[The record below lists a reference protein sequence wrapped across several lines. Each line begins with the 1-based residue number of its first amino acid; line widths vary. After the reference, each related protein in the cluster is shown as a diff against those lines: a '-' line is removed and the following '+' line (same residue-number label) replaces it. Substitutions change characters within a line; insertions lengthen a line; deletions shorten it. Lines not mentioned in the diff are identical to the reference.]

1 MKRNNSPFRLYWTST
16 LSKSPKK
23 SPRAKLFSNSFYI
36 PAAHESLIT
45 VGAWS
50 EKVLPQ
56 KDVKVLVWNVYKGKD
71 PRWEEEF
78 RQIIRGHDLVL
89 LQEAVTDHRMPK
101 IWRDNFNK
109 YAWNMAASFHLNPT
123 EATGVVIGA
132 RAECFDLKYVRTKS
146 RELFMLTPKIALM
159 SQFKIEGREDKLLVV
174 NTHSLNFTTTN
185 LFIKSVEDKIRE
197 IENHKGPVIFG
208 GDFNTW
214 NTRRWILLV
223 QMLSQ
228 LKLYPVDFKD
238 DPRFFKLDH
247 IFVRG
252 INIHKNE
259 VLHGFK
265 GSDHIPLELLLSFE

>member
-1 MKRNNSPFRLYWTST
+1 
-16 LSKSPKK
+16 LSKL
-23 SPRAKLFSNSFYI
+23 PRTKFFSNSFYI
-36 PAAHESLIT
+36 PSAHESLIRI
-45 VGAWS
+45 GAFS
-50 EKVLPQ
+50 EKTLPE
-56 KDVKVLVWNVYKGKD
+56 KNVKVLVWNVYKGKD
-71 PRWEEEF
+71 PRWEKEF
-78 RQIIRGHDLVL
+78 RQIVKGHDLVL

-101 IWRDNFNK
+101 IWREDFHK
-109 YAWNMAASFHLNPT
+109 YAWNMAASFHLNPS

-132 RAECFDLKYVRTKS
+132 RAESLDLKYVRTKS
-146 RELFMLTPKIALM
+146 RELFMLTPKIALL
-159 SQFKIEGREDKLLVV
+159 SQFKIDGRDDKLLVV

-197 IENHKGPVIFG
+197 IESHRGPVIFG

-252 INIHKNE
+252 INVHRNE
-259 VLHGFK
+259 VLQGFK
-265 GSDHIPLELLLSFE
+265 GSDHIPLELVLSFE

>member
-1 MKRNNSPFRLYWTST
+1 MNI
-16 LSKSPKK
+16 LSKSPK
-23 SPRAKLFSNSFYI
+23 SNFFSNPYFI
-36 PAAHESLIT
+36 PHAKDSLIT
-45 VGAWS
+45 IGAYS
-50 EKVLPQ
+50 EKTLPV

-71 PRWEEEF
+71 PRWEQEF
-78 RQIIRGHDLVL
+78 KDIIQGHDLVL

-101 IWRDNFNK
+101 IWRDDFHR
-109 YAWNMAASFHLNPT
+109 YHWNMAASFHLNPT

-159 SQFKIEGREDKLLVV
+159 SQFKIHGRDEKLLVV

-197 IENHKGPVIFG
+197 IDSHKGPVIFG

-228 LKLYPVDFKD
+228 LKLYPVDFAND
-238 DPRFFKLDH
+238 TRFFKLDH

-252 INIHKNE
+252 IDVHKNE

-265 GSDHIPLELLLSFE
+265 GSDHIPLEVTLSFE